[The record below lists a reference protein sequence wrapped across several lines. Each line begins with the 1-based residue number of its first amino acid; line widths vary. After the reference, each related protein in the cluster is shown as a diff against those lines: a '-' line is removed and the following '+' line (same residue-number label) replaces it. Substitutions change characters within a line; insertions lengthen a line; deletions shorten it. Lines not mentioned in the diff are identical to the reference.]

1 MRTYRKRVLTGF
13 TASALALTLVAC
25 GGGGSDDAAS
35 EGDGGGDDAASLEGK
50 DVGAME
56 DYEAGTTFVASEPV
70 EFDLLYREHPAYPL
84 NEDWLMLKTLEEKNK
99 VTFNFT
105 SAPLSDWDQRR
116 ALLIGAGDAP
126 HMIPVSYPGQESQ
139 YVASGALLPVSDYL
153 DLLPNFS
160 QRIEEWGLEEEIDG
174 LRQEDGKFYLLP
186 GLLESPRPD
195 YTIGIRKD
203 VLDELGLE
211 EPTSWEEFAE
221 TLAAIKEAKGGSYV
235 FSDRWKGDA
244 LLQYA
249 APTFGTNAGWGL
261 TVPHRWNEEAGEFEF
276 AGTSEGYREMVEYF
290 AGLVEDGLM
299 DPESFTQEDDTA
311 FQKLANQQ
319 SYAISVNAQELA
331 TARKAVDATL
341 GAGNYEL
348 AKIRQPSG
356 PAGDIF
362 GNSRLQSGIMLT
374 ADAVE
379 DENFVAMM
387 QFIDWLYY
395 SDEGLEFAKW
405 GVEGETYTKEGDERQ
420 LAPDVDWLGLNPT
433 ATKNLRTDFGFYNGV
448 FLHEHGSSDE
458 LVRSLIPEE
467 EVAWQESMADKERP
481 DVAPPAPLDE
491 IDREQASLYQTAL
504 LDYVRQNTLAFITGQ
519 RPMSE
524 WEDYVG
530 EVEGQ
535 NMSAYMDI
543 INGAQQRYAEEN
555 G

>member
-1 MRTYRKRVLTGF
+1 MRTNRKRLLSGI
-13 TASALALTLVAC
+13 TAGALAFTLAAC
-25 GGGGSDDAAS
+25 GGGGSDEGS
-35 EGDGGGDDAASLEGK
+35 EGEGGVDTADLEGK
-50 DVGAME
+50 DVGAMD
-56 DYEAGTTFVASEPV
+56 DYEAGTTFVATEPI
-70 EFDLLYREHPAYPL
+70 ELDLLYREHPAYPL
-84 NEDWLMLKTLEEKNK
+84 NPDWLLLKTLAEKNK
-99 VTFNFT
+99 VTFDFT

-126 HMIPVSYPGQESQ
+126 DMIPVTYPGQEAQ

-153 DLLPNFS
+153 DLLPNFT
-160 QRIEEWGLEEEIDG
+160 QRIEEWGLEEEING
-174 LRQEDGKFYLLP
+174 LRQEDGKYYLLP

-195 YTIGIRKD
+195 YTIGIRTD
-203 VLDELGLE
+203 VLEELGLE
-211 EPTSWEEFAE
+211 QPTSWEEFAE
-221 TLAAIKEAKGGSYV
+221 TLASIKQAKGGDYV

-249 APTFGTNAGWGL
+249 APTFGTIGGWGL
-261 TVPHRWNEEAGEFEF
+261 TAPHQWNEEAGEFEF

-341 GAGNYEL
+341 GAGSYEL
-348 AKIRQPSG
+348 QKIRQPEG

-362 GNSRLQSGIMLT
+362 GNSRLQSGVMLT
-374 ADAVE
+374 ADAAE

-405 GVEGETYTKEGDERQ
+405 GVEGQTYTKEGEERQ
-420 LAPDVDWLGLNPT
+420 LAADVDWLGLNPT

-458 LVRSLIPEE
+458 LVRSLLPEE
-467 EVAWQESMADKERP
+467 EIAWQESMADKERP
-481 DVAPPAPLDE
+481 AIAPPAPLDE
-491 IDREQASLYQTAL
+491 IDREQASLYSTAL

-519 RPMSE
+519 RDMSE
-524 WEDYVG
+524 WDDYVG
-530 EVEGQ
+530 ELEGQ

-543 INGAQQRYAEEN
+543 INNAQKTYAENN